1 MKIKKS
7 QLRRIIAEE
16 KARLQKQMNETVAD
30 MRDFEE
36 AVDSAALN
44 IASMFADG
52 MRKLEDE
59 MSPGDI
65 SPTWQEEVDESQ
77 TELEEAIKRA
87 INTAIQQV
95 ETQLHDGAFYR
106 GSR

>member
-1 MKIKKS
+1 MEIKKS

-16 KARLQKQMNETVAD
+16 KARLQKQMNESVAD

-44 IASMFADG
+44 IASMFADK
-52 MRKLEDE
+52 MSQLKDE
-59 MSPGDI
+59 MAPGDI
-65 SPTWQEEVDESQ
+65 SPTWQEETEAAASTLEDE
-77 TELEEAIKRA
+77 IKAA
-87 INTAIQQV
+87 INATVSGIEA
-95 ETQLHDGAFYR
+95 QLHDGAFYR